1 MHTLREKATASVAIA
16 AGEPVFFQAT
26 ADPTKFEL
34 VGIAGFVAG
43 DKFAGIAVEAC
54 GASEVCYYAPPGADA
69 LFGVIVVGPWLPGDI
84 VYFEEGGSTLVAAPT
99 AAVDQ
104 AIARVK
110 PIRSLDETV
119 SSVAGPNYIAV
130 TVLNGL
136 PF

>member
-43 DKFAGIAVEAC
+43 DKFAGISVEAC

-69 LFGVIVVGPWLPGDI
+69 LLDVAGGTWVPGDI
-84 VYFEEGGSTLVAAPT
+84 VYFDET
-99 AAVDQ
+99 AKAIANAVGVNVDQ

-119 SSVAGPNYIAV
+119 SSVAGPNYLAV

>member
-1 MHTLREKATASVAIA
+1 MHTLREKATALVAIA
-16 AGEPVFFQAT
+16 AGEPVFFQAD
-26 ADPTKFEL
+26 ALDPTKFNL
-34 VGIAGFVAG
+34 VGVTDFVVG
-43 DKFAGIAVEAC
+43 DKFAGISVEAC

-69 LFGVIVVGPWLPGDI
+69 VLNVAGGTWVPGGI
-84 VYFEEGGSTLVAAPT
+84 VYFEEASPGLVTAPT
-99 AAVDQ
+99 GGVDQ